1 MKKVL
6 FYLCVACMAISFT
19 SCEKE
24 EPSSLDLSSIPTKG
38 KLVGTVYYNSGFNK
52 TKQEY
57 NYFLPAENQTV
68 YISVDLSSY
77 TEEPDTE
84 EPDYRRVKRS
94 MPSSSSVK
102 TFKVTTDASGKYSI
116 DIPVVDGRSVYLY
129 AYVNFDGIRY
139 YENDLGLAQ
148 AENGVFSG
156 ENDTYLYPNGKI
168 VMDIYANSFDSVEL
182 NPNEDIFE

>member
-38 KLVGTVYYNSGFNK
+38 KLVGTVYYNSGFNE

-77 TEEPDTE
+77 TEEPD
-84 EPDYRRVKRS
+84 YRRIGL

-129 AYVNFDGIRY
+129 AYVNFDGIQY

-168 VMDIYANSFDSVEL
+168 VMDIYADSFDSVEL
-182 NPNEDIFE
+182 NPNEDIFK

>member
-38 KLVGTVYYNSGFNK
+38 ILVGTVYYNSGFNA

-57 NYFLPAENQTV
+57 NYFLPAANQTV

-77 TEEPDTE
+77 TEEPD
-84 EPDYRRVKRS
+84 Y
-94 MPSSSSVK
+94 
-102 TFKVTTDASGKYSI
+102 
-116 DIPVVDGRSVYLY
+116 
-129 AYVNFDGIRY
+129 
-139 YENDLGLAQ
+139 Q
-148 AENGVFSG
+148 
-156 ENDTYLYPNGKI
+156 
-168 VMDIYANSFDSVEL
+168 
-182 NPNEDIFE
+182 